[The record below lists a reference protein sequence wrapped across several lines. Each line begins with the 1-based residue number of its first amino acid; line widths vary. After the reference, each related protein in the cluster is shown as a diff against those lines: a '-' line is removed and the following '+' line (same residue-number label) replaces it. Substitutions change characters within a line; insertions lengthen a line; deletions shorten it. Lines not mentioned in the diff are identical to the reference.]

1 MEYLEYSDYRQPEI
15 NSSYLIPTH
24 WKERKFRFL
33 FTFGRGLG
41 ITKSDLVDEGIACIN
56 YGEIHSKYGFEIIP
70 EKQDLKCVVEN
81 FLESSVSSLLNNG
94 DFVFADTS
102 EDLEG
107 SGNFAHLNSD
117 TPTFAGYH
125 TVIAR
130 PTGEHLS
137 RYLAYFIDSSLYR
150 SQIRKSV
157 SGVKVFSI
165 TQAILKNSY
174 IWLPPRDEQEKIAA
188 FLDNKT
194 QKIDQLIKKKK
205 ALIEKL
211 EEQRIAVITQAVTK
225 GIDKNA
231 KLKPSGVDW
240 LGDVPEHWEI
250 VKFKHFVGFQ
260 EGPGIMAVDFK
271 DEGVPLLRIRNVQ
284 NGYVEMDGCNYLDPE
299 KVERVWSHFK
309 CKENDL
315 IISGSASTGLVS
327 EVRGDA
333 IGSIVYTGLI
343 RLWPYNEKIEKDYI
357 CIIVSSELFFS
368 QIDQLKTGST
378 IQHFGPEHLRQI
390 LMTLPP
396 IEEQLVIVNK
406 VKFKL
411 DSINKL
417 ITKAKE
423 AIEKLEEYRSALIT
437 SAVTGKIDVRDIAIP
452 EASHKDL

>member
-1 MEYLEYSDYRQPEI
+1 MGYLKYSEYRQPEI
-15 NSSYLIPTH
+15 HSPYLIPTH
-24 WKERKFRFL
+24 WKEKKFRFL

-56 YGEIHSKYGFEIIP
+56 YGEIHSKYGFEIVP
-70 EKQDLKCVVEN
+70 EKQDLKCVVESY
-81 FLESSVSSLLNNG
+81 LENSISSLLNNG

-107 SGNFAHLNSD
+107 SGNFAHLNSNVS
-117 TPTFAGYH
+117 TFAGYH

-137 RYLAYFIDSSLYR
+137 RFLAYFIDSSLYR

-174 IWLPPRDEQEKIAA
+174 IWLPPIDEQEKIAV

-194 QKIDQLIKKKK
+194 QKIDSLIKKKK
-205 ALIEKL
+205 ELIEKL

-225 GIDKNA
+225 GIDENA

-240 LGDVPEHWEI
+240 LGDVPKNWNV
-250 VKFKHFVGFQ
+250 VKFKYFIGYQ

-284 NGYVEMDGCNYLDPE
+284 NGYVEMEGCNYLDPA
-299 KVERVWSHFK
+299 KVERTWSHFK
-309 CKENDL
+309 CKKDDL

-327 EVRGDA
+327 EVRNDA
-333 IGSIVYTGLI
+333 VGSIVYTGLI

-357 CIIVSSELFFS
+357 CLLVSSELFSS

-378 IQHFGPEHLRQI
+378 IQHFGPEQLRKI
-390 LMTLPP
+390 LIILPP

-406 VKFKL
+406 VKSKL
-411 DSINKL
+411 DFINEL
-417 ITKAKE
+417 
-423 AIEKLEEYRSALIT
+423 IEKAQEALLKLAEYRSAIIT
-437 SAVTGKIDVRDIAIP
+437 SAVTGKIDVREIEMP
-452 EASHKDL
+452 EVNL